1 MINPDHKEGQET
13 NINKEKY
20 YKSIYDFL
28 KKIKKNLNTK
38 LKFLAIQKL
47 PKKIYKD
54 FFPKIK
60 TQKNKTLEQIMRS
73 NFNTYPRLYCC

>member
-1 MINPDHKEGQET
+1 MKVFRKALFIDQGVMINPDHKEGQET

-28 KKIKKNLNTK
+28 KKLKKNLNTK

-47 PKKIYKD
+47 PKKLYKD
-54 FFPKIK
+54 FF
-60 TQKNKTLEQIMRS
+60 QNKNTKK
-73 NFNTYPRLYCC
+73 